1 MIRTAHWPPDE
12 SVELWEL
19 TLGDLLARAA
29 EDAATVPALRSGSD
43 DRTWTYRELWH
54 AASAVAGAV
63 AGMLRPGE
71 RLAVWST
78 GLPEWVLL
86 QFGAAMAGVTL
97 VPLNPV
103 YRASELRYALR
114 QSGAGAVFYGP
125 EVRGR
130 SLREVVELV
139 QPDCPDLTAALPLA
153 ELIGWAEGSR
163 RSALPSV
170 APDAPVMIQYTSG
183 TTGRPKGAVL
193 THRGIVNNARLS
205 ALRAGVADGGVW
217 LNPLPLFHTGGCVF
231 NALGAMATRATHVLM
246 PVWDAGRALELI
258 ERERVSFLCSV
269 PTMLIDLIEHPDFG
283 RRDLA
288 SLRYVLSGG
297 TTIPP
302 EMVRRFESALGI
314 EYTMVFGQTEG
325 GPTITMTHPHDSP
338 EDKSST
344 IGQPLPHTEVR
355 ILDRDTGRTADVGRT
370 GEICLRGYGRMLEYF
385 DQPDETAAAIEPDG
399 WLHTGDLGQMD
410 ERGYLSITGRLKD
423 IIRRGGETISPRAI
437 EDLLFGQPEVAEVAV
452 VGVPDGRFG
461 EQVAAFVVPSPGGQ
475 PDLLALRTRVAE
487 HLAPHK
493 VPTFWLVVAEFP
505 RTPSGKVQKFA
516 LRDGFAAGEYA
527 AQTLLVGRR

>member
-1 MIRTAHWPPDE
+1 MIRTAHWPPEE

-29 EDAATVPALRSGSD
+29 ERAADLPALRSGD
-43 DRTWTYRELWH
+43 DGRTWTYRELRR
-54 AASAVAGAV
+54 AAETVAGAV
-63 AGMLRPGE
+63 AGLLDPGE
-71 RLAVWST
+71 RLAVWSS

-103 YRASELRYALR
+103 YRAAELGYALR
-114 QSGAGAVFYGP
+114 QSGARALFYGP
-125 EVRGR
+125 ELRGR
-130 SLREVVELV
+130 SLGEVVEQV
-139 QPDCPDLTAALPLA
+139 APDCPRLTTTLPLDGLLA
-153 ELIGWAEGSR
+153 WAGCRAGHEL
-163 RSALPSV
+163 PPV

-183 TTGRPKGAVL
+183 TTGTPKGAVL
-193 THRGIVNNARLS
+193 THRGVVNNARLS

-231 NALGAMATRATHVLM
+231 NALGAMATGATHVLM

-283 RRDLA
+283 RRDLS

-302 EMVRRFESALGI
+302 ELVRRFESALGI

-338 EDKSST
+338 EDKSGT

-355 ILDRDTGRTADVGRT
+355 ILDLDTGRTADIGRT

-410 ERGYLSITGRLKD
+410 SRGYLSITGRLKD

-437 EDLLFGQPEVAEVAV
+437 EDLLSGRPGVAEVAV
-452 VGVPDGRFG
+452 VGVPDERFG
-461 EQVAAFVVPSPGGQ
+461 EQVAAFVVPSPGGE
-475 PDLLALRTRVAE
+475 PDLVALRALVTE

-493 VPTFWLVVAEFP
+493 VPTYWLLVADFP
-505 RTPSGKVQKFA
+505 RTPSGKVQKFV
-516 LRDGFAAGEYA
+516 LRDGFAAGRYA
-527 AQTLLVGRR
+527 AQTLMVGRR

>member
-1 MIRTAHWPPDE
+1 
-12 SVELWEL
+12 
-19 TLGDLLARAA
+19 
-29 EDAATVPALRSGSD
+29 
-43 DRTWTYRELWH
+43 
-54 AASAVAGAV
+54 
-63 AGMLRPGE
+63 
-71 RLAVWST
+71 
-78 GLPEWVLL
+78 
-86 QFGAAMAGVTL
+86 
-97 VPLNPV
+97 
-103 YRASELRYALR
+103 
-114 QSGAGAVFYGP
+114 
-125 EVRGR
+125 
-130 SLREVVELV
+130 
-139 QPDCPDLTAALPLA
+139 
-153 ELIGWAEGSR
+153 
-163 RSALPSV
+163 
-170 APDAPVMIQYTSG
+170 
-183 TTGRPKGAVL
+183 
-193 THRGIVNNARLS
+193 
-205 ALRAGVADGGVW
+205 
-217 LNPLPLFHTGGCVF
+217 
-231 NALGAMATRATHVLM
+231 
-246 PVWDAGRALELI
+246 
-258 ERERVSFLCSV
+258 
-269 PTMLIDLIEHPDFG
+269 
-283 RRDLA
+283 
-288 SLRYVLSGG
+288 VLSGG

-355 ILDRDTGRTADVGRT
+355 ILDLDTGRTADVGRT

-452 VGVPDGRFG
+452 VGVPDDRFG